1 LPSIFDLLALLLTA
15 TAGFAWVNHVYIG
28 LPHTIGL
35 MLMGLVS
42 SLLLIA
48 AELLVPD
55 VALSDE
61 LASIIRHIDFQR
73 IVLDGMLAFLLFAG
87 ALHVDFSRL
96 RRRAWSVGTMATMGV
111 VVSTALVGTGLWL
124 LAPLLGVTIPFVW
137 ALVFGVLI
145 SPTDPVAVLA
155 ILKTVTVPPS
165 LEIDMS
171 GESLFN
177 DGVAV
182 VLFSVLLAVATGTGD
197 LAPLAIAEMLVVETV
212 GGVLI
217 GLAAGYLAYRAS
229 RRIDDYVIEVMIS
242 IALAMAAFALAS
254 RLHAS
259 GPIAV
264 VVAGL
269 YLGNRGPK
277 DALSDQTQRY
287 LFGYWTLVD
296 EILNSILFL
305 LIGLEVLVLRFN
317 ASHALLALCIIPL
330 VVAARFAATSLPVIA
345 LRRWQSF
352 APGSIAILT
361 WGGLRGGISIALALS
376 LPETAAKPMLLTATY
391 CAVIFTIA
399 VQGLTLKR
407 VIRHYCK
414 DAADPGPEAEGA
426 AR

>member
-1 LPSIFDLLALLLTA
+1 MPSIFDLLALLLAA
-15 TAGFAWVNHVYIG
+15 TACFGWLNHVYLG

-35 MLMGLVS
+35 MIMGLLS

-48 AELLVPD
+48 GEFLVPG
-55 VALSDE
+55 VHVYEE
-61 LASIIRHIDFQR
+61 LTSIIRHIDFQR

-87 ALHVDFSRL
+87 ALHVDFSQM
-96 RRRAWSVGTMATMGV
+96 RRRRWSIGTMATVGV
-111 VVSTALVGTGLWL
+111 VVSTVAIGTTLWL
-124 LAPLLGVTIPFVW
+124 LAPLLGLTIPYAW

-155 ILKTVTVPPS
+155 ILKTVQVPKS
-165 LEIDMS
+165 LEVDMS

-182 VLFSVLLAVATGTGD
+182 VLFSVLLAAATGSGN
-197 LAPLAIAEMLVVETV
+197 LGAVHIAEMLAFETV
-212 GGVLI
+212 GGALI
-217 GLAAGYLAYRAS
+217 GLGAGYVAYRAM
-229 RRIDDYVIEVMIS
+229 RRIDDYVIEVLIS
-242 IALAMAAFALAS
+242 IALAMATFSVAS
-254 RLHAS
+254 HLDTS

-269 YLGNRGPK
+269 YIGNRGPE
-277 DALSDQTQRY
+277 DALSGQTQRY

-305 LIGLEVLVLRFN
+305 LIGLEVLVLRFDWT
-317 ASHALLALCIIPL
+317 HALLALCLIPAI
-330 VVAARFAATSLPVIA
+330 VAARLMATSLPVLI
-345 LRRWQSF
+345 LQRWQSF

-376 LPETAAKPMLLTATY
+376 LPETSEKPMLLTATY

-399 VQGLTLKR
+399 VQGLTLRR
-407 VIRHYCK
+407 VIGHYCRQ
-414 DAADPGPEAEGA
+414 EAS
-426 AR
+426 

>member
-1 LPSIFDLLALLLTA
+1 MVPSIFDLLALLLTA
-15 TAGFAWVNHVYIG
+15 TAAFAWLNHVYFG

-35 MLMGLVS
+35 MIMGLVS

-48 AELLVPD
+48 GELLVPD
-55 VALSDE
+55 VHLYEE
-61 LASIIRHIDFQR
+61 LTGIIRHIDFQH

-96 RRRAWSVGTMATMGV
+96 RQRAWSVGAMATVGV
-111 VVSTALVGTGLWL
+111 VISTAIVGTGLWL
-124 LAPLLGVTIPFVW
+124 LAPLLGLQVPFIW

-155 ILKTVTVPPS
+155 ILKTVRVPAS

-182 VLFSVLLAVATGTGD
+182 VIFSVLLAAATGAGE
-197 LAPLAIAEMLVVETV
+197 LAPLPIAEMLLVETL
-212 GGVLI
+212 GGALI
-217 GLAAGYLAYRAS
+217 GLVAGYIAYRAS
-229 RRIDDYVIEVMIS
+229 RRIDDYAIEVLIS
-242 IALAMAAFALAS
+242 IALAMGAFALAS
-254 RLHAS
+254 RLDAS

-269 YLGNRGPK
+269 YLGNRGPQ
-277 DALSDQTQRY
+277 DALSEQTQRY

-305 LIGLEVLVLRFN
+305 LIGLEVLVLRFDGT
-317 ASHALLALCIIPL
+317 HALLALGLIPL
-330 VVAARFAATSLPVIA
+330 VVAARFLATSVPVLV

-376 LPETAAKPMLLTATY
+376 LPETAEKAMLLTATY
-391 CAVIFTIA
+391 CAVIFTIV

-407 VIRHYCK
+407 VIGLYCK
-414 DAADPGPEAEGA
+414 GSSELSQEQQ

>member
-1 LPSIFDLLALLLTA
+1 MLLTA
-15 TAGFAWVNHVYIG
+15 TAVFAWLNHVYFG

-35 MLMGLVS
+35 MIMGLVS

-48 AELLVPD
+48 GELLVPD
-55 VALSDE
+55 VHLYED
-61 LASIIRHIDFQR
+61 LTSIIRHIDFQH

-96 RRRAWSVGTMATMGV
+96 RNRAWSVGAMATIGV
-111 VVSTALVGTGLWL
+111 VISTAIVGTSLWL
-124 LAPLLGVTIPFVW
+124 LAPLLGLPIPFIW

-155 ILKTVTVPPS
+155 ILKTVKVPAS

-182 VLFSVLLAVATGTGD
+182 VLFSVLLAAATGAGE
-197 LAPLAIAEMLVVETV
+197 LAPLPVAEMLLTETL
-212 GGVLI
+212 GGALI
-217 GLAAGYLAYRAS
+217 GLGAGYIAYRAS
-229 RRIDDYVIEVMIS
+229 RRIDDYVIEVLIS
-242 IALAMAAFALAS
+242 IALAMGAFALAS
-254 RLHAS
+254 RVDAS

-264 VVAGL
+264 VLAGL
-269 YLGNRGPK
+269 YLGNRGPM
-277 DALSDQTQRY
+277 DALSEETQRY
-287 LFGYWTLVD
+287 LFGHWTLVD
-296 EILNSILFL
+296 QILNSILFL
-305 LIGLEVLVLRFN
+305 LIGLEVLVLRFDGG
-317 ASHALLALCIIPL
+317 HVLLALGLIPV
-330 VVAARFAATSLPVIA
+330 VVAARLLATSLPVLV

-376 LPETAAKPMLLTATY
+376 LPETPEKAMLLTATY

-407 VIRHYCK
+407 VIRHYCGGSSE
-414 DAADPGPEAEGA
+414 PSPEPRAG
-426 AR
+426 